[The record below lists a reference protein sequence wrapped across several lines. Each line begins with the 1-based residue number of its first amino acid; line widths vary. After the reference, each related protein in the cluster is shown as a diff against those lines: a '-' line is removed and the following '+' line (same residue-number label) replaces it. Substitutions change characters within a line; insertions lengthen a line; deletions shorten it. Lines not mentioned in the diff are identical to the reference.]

1 MSIRTLGTCR
11 TLMHIMHRA
20 SREDGDHIGVAVE
33 AKDHDGYR
41 KERVKA
47 PVEELDI
54 AEVPA
59 LCCNLRAADDHHHC
73 CVYKADHLHPNM
85 RGVNVILTSLTDSTV
100 GRWKP
105 AAEQER
111 GFLIMLDADAA
122 WT

>member
-1 MSIRTLGTCR
+1 MSVRTLGACR
-11 TLMHIMHRA
+11 TLMHIVHRA

-59 LCCNLRAADDHHHC
+59 LRCNLRAADDHHYC
-73 CVYKADHLHPNM
+73 CVYEPDHLHPNT
-85 RGVNVILTSLTDSTV
+85 RRVNEVPMFMSYSAV
-100 GRWKP
+100 G
-105 AAEQER
+105 ALEAYS
-111 GFLIMLDADAA
+111 
-122 WT
+122 